1 MQVIKES
8 FVVVVGMAKSARV
21 RTRVRL
27 RVEQNKCLAVL
38 ANDVDCDNPAWRR
51 GLCTKCYY
59 KWRTNRLSLSKEN
72 AAQYDADL
80 IRQGYMLD
88 RNESAQIKDESIFAR
103 LAGGR
108 A

>member
-8 FVVVVGMAKSARV
+8 FIVVVGMAKSARV
-21 RTRVRL
+21 KTRVRM
-27 RVEQNKCLAVL
+27 RVEANKCLAVL
-38 ANDVDCDNPAWRR
+38 ANDVDCENAAWRR

-72 AAQYDADL
+72 AAQYDAEL
-80 IRQGYMLD
+80 IKHGYMLD
-88 RNESAQIKDESIFAR
+88 RNESTQIKDESIFSR
-103 LAGGR
+103 LAGGK